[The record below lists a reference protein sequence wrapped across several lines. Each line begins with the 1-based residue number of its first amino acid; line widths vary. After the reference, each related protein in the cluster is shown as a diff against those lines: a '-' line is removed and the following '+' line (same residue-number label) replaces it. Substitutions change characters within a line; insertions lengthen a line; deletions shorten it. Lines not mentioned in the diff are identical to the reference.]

1 MKPLKQRIT
10 TVTLTPAGEPIF
22 SERGYTVSIDD
33 ESGGEFVVV
42 RENDAALAGGIR
54 IDPEDWPVL
63 RDAIDG
69 MVSQIASWADG
80 TAAE

>member
-1 MKPLKQRIT
+1 MKPLKQRVT
-10 TVTLTPAGEPIF
+10 TVTLTPPGEPIF

-33 ESGGEFVVV
+33 ESGGEFIVV

-54 IDPEDWPVL
+54 IDPEDWPAV

-80 TAAE
+80 SAPE